1 METQTA
7 PPSETSVDEGDGYSL
22 RQWVGLFAGPAALV
36 VMLALPAPE
45 GMETAAWRTAA
56 VGVLMAVWWVT
67 EALPIAATALLPLV
81 LFPLLGARPIDEAA
95 APYANP
101 LIFLFMGGFML
112 ALAMERWG
120 LHRRIALGIIRAIGT
135 RPRSIIAGFMVAS
148 AFLSMWV
155 SNTATAMMMLPIGLS
170 VVALVRGEEGGTSEV
185 EQTSGQEFGNF
196 AVVLMLAIA
205 YACSVG
211 GMGTLVGTPTNAFLV
226 GFLDETYDLEI
237 AFAHW
242 LLLGVALLALA
253 LPVIFVVLT
262 RFVYPIRL
270 ERLPGGAD
278 YIRSQWRALG
288 SMNRGE
294 WLVGVVFGA
303 VAVLWV
309 TRPLLDSYVPGLS
322 DAGIAMTGAVALF
335 ALPVDLR
342 RGVFVL
348 DWEWA
353 RRLPWGVLILFGGGL
368 SLAAAISDTGLAAWI
383 GGRMDLLASWPPL
396 LIVVAVVAVIIFL
409 TELTSNTATAAAF
422 IPILASVAVGIG
434 QDPLLLAVPATLAAS
449 CAFMLPVATPP
460 NAIVYGSSFVTV
472 PQMARA
478 GIVLNALF
486 VLLVTL
492 MAYLLL
498 PVVLGVELGV
508 VPEWATGP

>member
-1 METQTA
+1 MEAQTIPPA
-7 PPSETSVDEGDGYSL
+7 RPSEDAAEGYGV
-22 RQWVGLFAGPAALV
+22 RQWVGLIGGPVLLV
-36 VMLALPAPE
+36 AMLLLPAPE
-45 GMETAAWRTAA
+45 GMTVAAWRAAA
-56 VGVLMAVWWVT
+56 VGGLMAVWWVT
-67 EALPIAATALLPLV
+67 EALPIPATALLPLV
-81 LFPLLGARPIDEAA
+81 LFPVLDVRPIDEAA
-95 APYANP
+95 PPYANP

-170 VVALVRGEEGGTSEV
+170 VVGLVQGEEAPGRTSAPP
-185 EQTSGQEFGNF
+185 GHF

-226 GFLDETYDLEI
+226 GFLDETYDVEI
-237 AFAHW
+237 AFANW

-253 LPVIFVVLT
+253 LPVIFLVLT
-262 RFVYPIRL
+262 RLVYPIRL
-270 ERLPGGAD
+270 RELPGGAD
-278 YIRSQWRALG
+278 YIRSEWERLG
-288 SMNRGE
+288 PMSRGE
-294 WLVGVVFGA
+294 GLIGVVFA
-303 VAVLWV
+303 LVAVLWV
-309 TRPLLDSYVPGLS
+309 TRPLLDDHLPGLS
-322 DAGIAMTGAVALF
+322 DPGIAMGGALLLF
-335 ALPVDLR
+335 VLPVDVR

-348 DWEWA
+348 DWAWA
-353 RRLPWGVLILFGGGL
+353 KRLPWGVLILFGGGL

-422 IPILASVAVGIG
+422 VPILASVAVGIG
-434 QDPLLLAVPATLAAS
+434 QNPLLLVVPATLAAS

-478 GIVLNALF
+478 GIVLNTLF
-486 VLLVTL
+486 VGLVTL
-492 MAYLLL
+492 LAYLLL
-498 PVVLGVELGV
+498 PLVLGVELGV
-508 VPEWATGP
+508 VPAWASGP